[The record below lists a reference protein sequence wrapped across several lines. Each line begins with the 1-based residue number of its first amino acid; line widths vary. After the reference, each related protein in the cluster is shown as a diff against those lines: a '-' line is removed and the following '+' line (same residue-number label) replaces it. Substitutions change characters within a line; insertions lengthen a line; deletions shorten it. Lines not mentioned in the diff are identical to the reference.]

1 MAMLAKFKTS
11 IQGQLFLALASFTV
25 LLCIGYTGV
34 AVLVAYVTE
43 DMVLESIL
51 THEAKILSEQQ
62 ARTGTWQ
69 QPGASYMQLVPSFAA
84 MPAHL
89 TETVQAANLRGA
101 KKSEVFSKLHTHYHV
116 LRLTP
121 STDGAYLVAEVSSFL
136 VVSSLS
142 KNIASFML
150 GVAHFMILAA
160 VLLAYWLTRRI
171 AAPLVQLSQEVARAP
186 VQADTHQMAPHF
198 TASQRADE
206 IGFLARTLHAS
217 LQSLQTALQRETLLT
232 RDISHELRT
241 PVTIIQNVL
250 NQETSAGITAAEH
263 LLLKTSMQE
272 IENTINTLLALAR
285 AENMQSQDVDLLA
298 RIEQAILNLE
308 KIAKT
313 HARTFT
319 VELHESCYDQRYL
332 VKANMHLLDLL
343 FNNLFNNALFHGGDN
358 VHIKINLDTHHI
370 IIGNTINSSSSSTL
384 HGFSHGKNLLSRI
397 VNTLQWD
404 IGFQHTPIYFE
415 VVITLMPQDTVKKL
429 EKFT

>member
-1 MAMLAKFKTS
+1 MLAKFKTS
-11 IQGQLFLALASFTV
+11 IQGQIFLALASFTV
-25 LLCIGYTGV
+25 LLCVSYTGV
-34 AVLVAYVTE
+34 AVLVAYATE

-51 THEAKILSEQQ
+51 AHEGKILSEQQ
-62 ARTGTWQ
+62 AKTGTWQ

-84 MPAHL
+84 IPAHL

-121 STDGAYLVAEVSSFL
+121 NIDGAYLIAEVSPFL

-150 GVAHFMILAA
+150 GVALFMILAA

-171 AAPLVQLSQEVARAP
+171 AAPLIQLSQEVAHAP
-186 VQADTHQMAPHF
+186 VQVDTNQMTPHF
-198 TASQRADE
+198 AASQRADE

-217 LQSLQTALQRETLLT
+217 LHSLQTALQRETMLT

-250 NQETSAGITAAEH
+250 NQETSIDITAAEQR
-263 LLLKTSMQE
+263 LLKTSMQE

-285 AENMQSQDVDLLA
+285 AENMQSHDVDLLA
-298 RIEQAILNLE
+298 RIEQAILNLD

-313 HARTFT
+313 HARSFT
-319 VELHESCYDQRYL
+319 VELHESCFDRRYF
-332 VKANMHLLDLL
+332 VKANMYLLDLL

-370 IIGNTINSSSSSTL
+370 VIGNTINSPSNSAL

-397 VNTLQWD
+397 VNILQWQ
-404 IGFQHTPIYFE
+404 IEFHHTPSYCE
-415 VVITLMPQDTVKKL
+415 VVIALISQGSTKKS